1 MSIVAS
7 FLPLG
12 VRPASQSAVVPRSD
26 NRINLLKNWLVTC
39 HYDHADSC
47 ATMGV
52 AGEDQCPSRM
62 LFVGSAAATGR
73 VFLCNEIG
81 PDVRYT
87 TLTYVWGQPQFC
99 KTSLNNVND
108 FTEFGVALKDLR
120 KDFQDAIEIT
130 QALGISYIWIDALC
144 IIQDD
149 TEDWRRECAK
159 MASIYEGSS
168 LTLAAAGFL
177 SETEGLLF
185 QCYMHVLPL
194 AIPFDGVPVS
204 VRRIIPHPYFDIQ
217 RSSVW
222 AELFSERRLIFGNTP
237 GAHHTVFSRGWCFQE
252 LSISSR
258 VAFFGADELIWIC
271 RGAHDGIRCE
281 CKAYDQ
287 NRHVNSVQRALSA
300 VLAHGNNLEG
310 GKDKMHVSRA
320 MGLRHVEP
328 LPSLGLTWIE
338 AIEIYTRKQLTYE
351 IDIFPAVSGLAHKFH
366 MKGLGQYL
374 AGIWKD
380 DLARGLMWSARTP
393 RNPLGVRRPR
403 SWRAPSWSW
412 ASVLGRRPGLMSL

>member
-7 FLPLG
+7 FLPPG
-12 VRPASQSAVVPRSD
+12 VRPASQSAVFPRFD
-26 NRINLLKNWLVTC
+26 NRINLLKDWLAKC
-39 HYDHADSC
+39 HYDHGDSC
-47 ATMGV
+47 STMEV

-73 VFLCNEIG
+73 VFLRNEIG

-87 TLTYVWGQPQFC
+87 TLTYVWGQSPFC

-120 KDFQDAIEIT
+120 KDFQDAIKIT
-130 QALGISYIWIDALC
+130 QALGISHIWIDALC

-159 MASIYEGSS
+159 MASIYERSS

-217 RSSVW
+217 GSS
-222 AELFSERRLIFGNTP
+222 
-237 GAHHTVFSRGWCFQE
+237 
-252 LSISSR
+252 
-258 VAFFGADELIWIC
+258 D
-271 RGAHDGIRCE
+271 
-281 CKAYDQ
+281 
-287 NRHVNSVQRALSA
+287 
-300 VLAHGNNLEG
+300 
-310 GKDKMHVSRA
+310 
-320 MGLRHVEP
+320 
-328 LPSLGLTWIE
+328 
-338 AIEIYTRKQLTYE
+338 
-351 IDIFPAVSGLAHKFH
+351 
-366 MKGLGQYL
+366 
-374 AGIWKD
+374 
-380 DLARGLMWSARTP
+380 
-393 RNPLGVRRPR
+393 
-403 SWRAPSWSW
+403 
-412 ASVLGRRPGLMSL
+412 